1 MINGR
6 YQLHQKIG
14 QGGMGIVHLAT
25 DRLSGE
31 TVALKQVFLPLEQL
45 MFNSRPASQTKRE
58 LRLALARE
66 FQILAGLRHPN
77 IISVLDYGFDE
88 NGQPFFAMS
97 SLENAQTIVAAA
109 NGRSLPE
116 KINLLIQMLQA
127 LAYLHRRGI
136 LHRDLKPDNVLVVGD
151 TVRVLDFG
159 LAAAKEQ
166 ATDSVG
172 SWLYMAPELLL
183 GQPASEA
190 SDLYAVGVLA
200 YQLFT
205 NEHPF
210 NIYAEDSV
218 GEILEQEPDWQKIQ
232 TDDNTTGTSPTVLPT
247 VVRTLLAKKPA
258 QRYPSAQAAIAALSQ
273 VLGQNRP
280 AESQSIRESYLQA
293 AAFVGRE
300 AELAQLTEAL
310 KQVKAGN
317 GSAWL
322 VEGESGVG
330 KSRLL
335 DEVRTQALV
344 QGALVLTGQA
354 VENRSGSPYQL
365 WRDVVRRLVLSTE
378 LDDWAV
384 SVLQTVV
391 PDMGRLLERPVL
403 DIPDLGGQAGQQRL
417 FSTIVQLFRQQQQW
431 VCLFLEDLH
440 WSDQG
445 LDILQQL
452 TRLQAEMPLLIIG
465 SYRND
470 ERPDLPA
477 LLPDLNVL
485 QLERLST
492 AEITELSTAILGAAG
507 TRPEMLD
514 LLQRETEGNTFFL
527 VEVVRDLAE
536 QAGRLSAVSQMELP
550 DRLFPQGIES
560 LIRRRL
566 ARVPEAVKRLLPGV
580 AVAGRQLDLA
590 VVRQLAGQIGLAM
603 PLVDWLTVCAETAV
617 LDIYDGNWR
626 FAHDKLRE
634 GLLGTLQAGERS
646 HWHSEVA
653 AAIEHVY
660 PNDPEQAAVLTNH
673 WREAGNSNKE
683 RRYALLAGQYA
694 QRQFS
699 NREAIAYLDRALIL
713 TPADDL
719 PSRYDILRAQEQI
732 HSLLGEREVQ
742 RQELAALK
750 EVAEA
755 LAASGGVDHRAA
767 VALRQGN
774 YAEVTGDYEAAV
786 TAAQEA
792 IRLAWLTQAGR
803 DEAAGYL
810 SWGRALL
817 RQGKYEEATAKFS
830 QALAQAQASKLQQ
843 IEADSLRFLG
853 VAAMESGKMET
864 AVNDYTRALSLYEQL
879 EDRQGESTALNN
891 LGNLYQAMGDSTT
904 AQSFWER
911 AQRIYGEIG
920 DREGNGRILINLSA
934 TYMDVGDYPTARAYS
949 EQALSI
955 CREIGVR
962 FGECFALL
970 NLGIIYHYLANNV
983 SAEMYSRHAL
993 QLAENM
999 GVPPLQGNALMVL
1012 GHALTGQKNY
1022 VGAIE
1027 AYEHALGI
1035 WQAMNQQMS
1044 MMEIEAG
1051 LARVAMAKNEPTEAL
1066 AHVNKIVA
1074 YLDAGHSLEGAEQ
1087 PFRIYL
1093 TCYDVLVQE
1102 YDPKAEELLA
1112 RAHTLL
1118 QQYAARI
1125 TDPARKL
1132 SYLTNIPAHREL
1144 IELFQQQN

>member
-1 MINGR
+1 MDLINGR
-6 YQLHQKIG
+6 YLLQEKLG
-14 QGGMGIVHLAT
+14 QGGMGVVYRAL
-25 DRLSGE
+25 DRLTGN
-31 TVALKQVFLPLEQL
+31 TVALKWVLLPTEQPQGSYANL
-45 MFNSRPASQTKRE
+45 TLSRTQRN
-58 LRLALARE
+58 LRLALAHE
-66 FQILAGLRHPN
+66 FKTLASLRHPN
-77 IISVLDYGFDE
+77 IISVLDYGFDTQQ
-88 NGQPFFAMS
+88 QPYFAMTY
-97 SLENAQTIVAAA
+97 LDKAKPLLAAA
-109 NGRSLPE
+109 EGTTAVTR
-116 KINLLIQMLQA
+116 IHLIRQMLEA
-127 LAYLHRRGI
+127 LVYLHRRGI
-136 LHRDLKPDNVLVVGD
+136 LHRDLKPENVLVTDGA
-151 TVRVLDFG
+151 VRVLDFG
-159 LAAAKEQ
+159 LASAKED
-166 ATDSVG
+166 ANESVG
-172 SWLYMAPELLL
+172 SWLYVAPEVLD
-183 GQPASEA
+183 GKSATEA
-190 SDLYAVGVLA
+190 SDLYSVGVLA
-200 YQLFT
+200 YRLFAG
-205 NEHPF
+205 EHPF
-210 NIYAEDSV
+210 DYLHPDFIEQVLFDAPDLTKLPIAEPLRRV
-218 GEILEQEPDWQKIQ
+218 IG
-232 TDDNTTGTSPTVLPT
+232 
-247 VVRTLLAKKPA
+247 RLLAKKPE
-258 QRYPSAQAAIAALSQ
+258 QRFPNAQATIIALSRAIGEQ
-273 VLGQNRP
+273 VP
-280 AESQSIRESYLQA
+280 DETEAVRESFLQA
-293 AAFVGRE
+293 AQFVGRKAEMSQLLQAIQE
-300 AELAQLTEAL
+300 AQ
-310 KQVKAGN
+310 AGR

-322 VEGESGVG
+322 IGGESGVG

-365 WRDVVRRLVLSTE
+365 WRDVVRRLVLSTK
-378 LDDWAV
+378 LDDLAV

-391 PDMGRLLERPVL
+391 PDIGRLLERPVL

-470 ERPDLPA
+470 ERPDLPS
-477 LLPDLNVL
+477 LLPDLNAL

-507 TRPEMLD
+507 TRPEMLA

-536 QAGRLSAVSQMELP
+536 QAGRLSAVSQMDLP

-566 ARVPEAVKRLLPGV
+566 ARVPEGVKRLLPGV

-590 VVRQLAGQIGLAM
+590 MVRQLAGQIELEM
-603 PLVDWLTVCAETAV
+603 PLVEWLTVCMETAV

-634 GLLGTLQAGERS
+634 GLLGTLQPDERS
-646 HWHSEVA
+646 HWHNQVA
-653 AAIEHVY
+653 TAVEQIY
-660 PNDPEQAAVLTNH
+660 PNDPEQAAVLTSH
-673 WREAGNSNKE
+673 WHEAGNTDKE

-699 NREAIAYLDRALIL
+699 NREAIAHLDRALAL

-719 PSRYDILRAQEQI
+719 QSRYEILLAQEQI

-750 EVAEA
+750 EVTEA
-755 LAASGGVDHRAA
+755 LATSGRVDHRAA

-817 RQGKYEEATAKFS
+817 RQGKYEEATAKFG

-864 AVNDYTRALSLYEQL
+864 AVDHYTRALTLYEQT

-891 LGNLYQAMGDSTT
+891 LGNLYQAMGDSAT

-934 TYMDVGDYPTARAYS
+934 TYMDVGDYPTARTYS

-970 NLGIIYHYLANNV
+970 NLGIIYHYLTNDV

-993 QLAENM
+993 QLAESM

-1022 VGAIE
+1022 AGAIE
-1027 AYEHALGI
+1027 AYERALGI

-1044 MMEIEAG
+1044 TIEIEAG
-1051 LARVAMAKNEPTEAL
+1051 LARVAMAKNEADKAL
-1066 AHVNKIVA
+1066 LHVNKIVD
-1074 YLDAGHSLEGAEQ
+1074 YLEAGHSLEGTEQ

-1093 TCYDVLVQE
+1093 TCYYVLQQE
-1102 YDPKAEELLA
+1102 YDPKAEDLLE

-1125 TDPARKL
+1125 TDPARKQ

-1144 IELFQQQN
+1144 IELFKQQR